1 MVLLYGAAKQLRRG
15 IFASHEDKRQA
26 HDCLRV
32 SARSDDPRMTCTKS
46 TWRIHTLMQ
55 IRVVLLLGREPREL
69 TWDSMSPPTKPPVQ
83 TPACFCFFPK
93 RARRP
98 TRGPHQ
104 PRRSW
109 VMPFWADALS
119 RQTGGCA
126 VLGAGVALAY
136 FGDLQLRNGAGPQ
149 RVNWTAGSI
158 RMRRIRRAPDS
169 AVIAIVD
176 ALVCGAGTDFLCRTP
191 CPAA

>member
-15 IFASHEDKRQA
+15 IFASHEDKPQA

-126 VLGAGVALAY
+126 VLGAVSALPICRS
-136 FGDLQLRNGAGPQ
+136 FQLRIGAGPLLGSMLGGYLDC
-149 RVNWTAGSI
+149 RVNSNAADKTRARFGGH
-158 RMRRIRRAPDS
+158 RHRRCFGVRGWD
-169 AVIAIVD
+169 
-176 ALVCGAGTDFLCRTP
+176 
-191 CPAA
+191 